1 MPSSQLPRAATLRII
16 RVAFLTGMLT
26 FGAVVYYLNAQRGGG
41 LDPSNGETLQIV
53 NILLLVAA
61 AAGILFIQR
70 RHAAEPDPASR
81 STLNI
86 VGWAMGEMT
95 ALFGGVHYLL
105 VGNPIP
111 YLVGLTMMIA
121 SFVLVPIRE

>member
-16 RVAFLTGMLT
+16 RVAFLTGVLT
-26 FGAVVYYLNAQRGGG
+26 FGGIVYYLDSQRGGG
-41 LDPSNGETLQIV
+41 LDPSMGETLQIV
-53 NILLLVAA
+53 NLVLLVAA
-61 AAGILFIQR
+61 AVGILFIQR
-70 RHAAEPDPASR
+70 RHAAEPDPARR

-86 VGWAMGEMT
+86 AGWAMGEAT
-95 ALFGGVHYLL
+95 ALFGGVHYMLA
-105 VGNPIP
+105 GNAIP